1 MEQFLEILAL
11 LSGPLIGAVI
21 GIFTNYIAVK
31 MLFRPYRE
39 KHIGKWRV
47 PFTPGII
54 PRRQAALGAALG
66 RMVDE
71 TLVRKEDLKGALLS
85 DEVATTVTNAILALP
100 PIGRAGTALAGD
112 SYAVGRER
120 ALNAL
125 TGRIV
130 AGIGSLDLAEI
141 FKREGIAAINGMT
154 PRNPLLAMF
163 VNESTIGSIAAP
175 LAERVLLYLEGDG
188 RVKIKEILENELEKL
203 EGKPIS
209 EMFGEPGEAQRL
221 IRAVYLRLVDE
232 HADAI
237 VARIH
242 IAGIVEKRVA
252 AMQPKDLENL
262 LLNVMKKELNA
273 VIYLGGVI
281 GFVLGIITMLVNLI

>member
-1 MEQFLEILAL
+1 MEQFWNILAM

-39 KHIGKWRV
+39 KRIGKWRI

-85 DEVATTVTNAILALP
+85 DEVAATVANAILSLP
-100 PIGRAGTALAGD
+100 PIHRAGTALAGD
-112 SYAVGRER
+112 SYAVGRDR

-130 AGIGSLDLAEI
+130 EGIGSLDLAEI
-141 FKREGIAAINGMT
+141 FKREGIAAINSMT

-188 RVKIKEILENELEKL
+188 RVKIREILENELEKL
-203 EGKPIS
+203 EGKPIG
-209 EMFGEPGEAQRL
+209 EMFGEREEAEKL
-221 IRAVYLRLVDE
+221 IRAVYLRLVNE

-237 VARIH
+237 VSRIH
-242 IAGIVEKRVA
+242 IAGIVEKRVC
-252 AMQPKDLENL
+252 AMQPQDLENL
-262 LLNVMKKELNA
+262 ILTVMKKELNA

-281 GFVLGIITMLVNLI
+281 GFVLGIITMLINLI